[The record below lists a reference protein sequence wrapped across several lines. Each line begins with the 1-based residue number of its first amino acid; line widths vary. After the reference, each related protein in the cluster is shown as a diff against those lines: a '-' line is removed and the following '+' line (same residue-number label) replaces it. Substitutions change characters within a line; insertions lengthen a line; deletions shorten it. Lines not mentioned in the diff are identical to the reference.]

1 MKYQVILASQ
11 SPRRQQLLTAMG
23 IHFTV
28 KKLHTDEYYPNTIE
42 AQKVACYLAEKKA
55 EGYSFDRKENELI
68 ITADT
73 TVVIHGEILGKPA
86 NEEEAKAMLQQ
97 LSGITHEVIT
107 GVCVRTYSSQ
117 ISFDDTTKVTF
128 RPLEQAEIDYYVH
141 TYQPLDKAGSYAIQE
156 WIGMI
161 GIEKI
166 QGSYFNVVGLPTE
179 KLYKTLKSMHAL

>member
-11 SPRRQQLLTAMG
+11 SPRRQQLLSEMG

-28 KKLHTDEYYPNTIE
+28 KKLHTDEDYPDTME
-42 AQKVACYLAEKKA
+42 VRKVARYLAEKKA
-55 EGYSFDRKENELI
+55 EGYPFDGKENELI

-73 TVVIHGEILGKPA
+73 TVVMNGEILGKPA
-86 NEEEAKAMLQQ
+86 DEEEAKAMLQK
-97 LSGITHEVIT
+97 LSGKMHEVIT
-107 GVCVRTYSSQ
+107 GVCVRMHETQ

-128 RPLEQAEIDYYVH
+128 RSLEPTEIDYYVQ
-141 TYQPLDKAGSYAIQE
+141 TCQPLDKAGSYAIQE

-179 KLYKTLKSMHAL
+179 KLYKILKSMQVL